1 MTAENILTMGGERD
15 SQIAAQDSFRP
26 AEIREA
32 DLLHAVMHVVR
43 YGKLGKQSKRRLKD
57 ALRANTEGRTHG

>member
-1 MTAENILTMGGERD
+1 MSTADR
-15 SQIAAQDSFRP
+15 SQSTAARDSFRP

-43 YGKLGKQSKRRLKD
+43 YGRLGKQSKRRLKD
-57 ALRANTEGRTHG
+57 ALRANSKGRTHG